1 MCVGFVNLPCSA
13 SMFANIKEAAKHVF
27 PYKDTSLKCF
37 CMGYFSTFF
46 FCEHVKY
53 SFGISLLSKFF
64 LWQEKQRLFQFYII
78 FIELFMSL
86 PFSQ

>member
-37 CMGYFSTFF
+37 CMGYFPTFL

-64 LWQEKQRLFQFYII
+64 CGKKSNVCFN
-78 FIELFMSL
+78 FI
-86 PFSQ
+86 